1 MTNFWRRWLAV
12 WCIAAGLFGAVLTGA
27 AFPATDGPARAL
39 LAFQNPAADA
49 TMTAALRFSVALM
62 GAVTLGWAV
71 TIWAA
76 IVAADRLGAQGRP
89 VWGWLV
95 MSVVG
100 WFVIDSGLS
109 IATGFALNTV
119 SNAVLL
125 VGFLWPVWR
134 MGVLRDDAGLAAQR
148 PG

>member
-1 MTNFWRRWLAV
+1 MTNFWRQWLAL
-12 WCIAAGLFGAVLTGA
+12 WCIAAGLFGAVLTGG
-27 AFPATDGPARAL
+27 AFPATDGPVRAL

-71 TIWAA
+71 TMWAA
-76 IVAADRLGAQGRP
+76 IVAADRLGARGRP

-95 MSVVG
+95 MSVTG
-100 WFVIDSGLS
+100 WFVVDSGLS

-119 SNAVLL
+119 SNAMLL

-134 MGVLRDDAGLAAQR
+134 MGVLRDDPRLAA
-148 PG
+148 